1 MISNDGSLN
10 APHSFAICV
19 CNNKGVVLITM
30 EKYEVISTLGRG
42 AGGIVSLAREKNSA
56 RFGFVM
62 KIIF

>member
-1 MISNDGSLN
+1 
-10 APHSFAICV
+10 
-19 CNNKGVVLITM
+19 M

-62 KIIF
+62 KIIINFLIQLFGVIL